1 MESGVCTR
9 LSGLGFCLQAGF
21 HAGERQ
27 GMHMVTNVDAVT
39 VFNGRT
45 DKKERRKIFLPTVIQ
60 GVSYVEAKGAVV
72 TDNGVWS
79 SDVQYKIRIPWGAKI
94 QDGRIY
100 LPCLKYEKLEDEE
113 ALKHWTIRKED
124 LVIQGAYDGE
134 ERKLFEDELAA
145 YAKEQGLD
153 LIRITE
159 YADNTL
165 GGSIYTRHW
174 RIGGK

>member
-1 MESGVCTR
+1 MI
-9 LSGLGFCLQAGF
+9 
-21 HAGERQ
+21 
-27 GMHMVTNVDAVT
+27 TNVDAVT

-45 DKKERRKIFLPTVIQ
+45 DKAARRKVFIPTVIR
-60 GVSYVEAKGAVV
+60 GVSYVEAKGATV

-79 SDVQYKIRIPWGAKI
+79 SDVQYKIRIPLGAKI
-94 QDGRIY
+94 QDGRTY
-100 LPCLKYEKLEDEE
+100 LPCPEYEKLEDKE

-124 LVIQGAYDGE
+124 LVIRGAYAGE
-134 ERKLFEDELAA
+134 ATKLYEDELAA

-153 LIRITE
+153 LIHVTE

-165 GGSIYTRHW
+165 GGSLYTRHW